1 MTPSPIKKKTAKL
14 SLRALSLAA
23 LFVLSW
29 LEWMVPLGVPGVKFG
44 FSNLV
49 ILVFLSLF
57 GFWEAF
63 LMTGLKILLS
73 AFLFQGFS
81 SFLFTMAGSIASCIS
96 MALMMK
102 LWKQEKIS
110 MAGVSAVGG
119 FFHITLQ
126 YLISSFVL
134 GSTAV
139 FGLYPMAALITLFTS
154 VLIGILAELLT
165 KRLSHIL

>member
-1 MTPSPIKKKTAKL
+1 MPSPTEKKVPKL
-14 SLRALSLAA
+14 TVRALSLAA

-57 GFWEAF
+57 GFWEA
-63 LMTGLKILLS
+63 LMMTGLKIILS

-81 SFLFTMAGSIASCIS
+81 SFLFTMAGSIASCVS
-96 MALMMK
+96 MAMIMPLYRK
-102 LWKQEKIS
+102 DKVS

-119 FFHITLQ
+119 FFHISLQ
-126 YLISSFVL
+126 YLMSTFVL
-134 GSTAV
+134 KTTAV
-139 FGLYPMAALITLFTS
+139 LGLYPMAAAVTLFTS
-154 VLIGILAELLT
+154 IIIGCLADLLT
-165 KRLSHIL
+165 KQLSKLR

>member
-1 MTPSPIKKKTAKL
+1 MPSPTNQKVKKLTV
-14 SLRALSLAA
+14 RALCLAA

-63 LMTGLKILLS
+63 LMTGLKILIS
-73 AFLFQGFS
+73 AFWFQGFS
-81 SFLFTMAGSIASCIS
+81 AFLFTMAGSIASCVA
-96 MALMMK
+96 MATMMPLYRK
-102 LWKQEKIS
+102 EKIS

-126 YLISSFVL
+126 YLMSVL
-134 GSTAV
+134 VLKTTAV
-139 FGLYPMAALITLFTS
+139 FGLYPVAASITLGTS
-154 VLIGILAELLT
+154 VLIGLVAELLIR
-165 KRLSHIL
+165 RLSNIL